1 VDGAAITAEHV
12 DAIVVGTGFGG
23 SVAAARLAQGGRSV
37 LVLERGKAY
46 PPGSFPRTP
55 WELGRATWDPSEGLH
70 GLYDIWS
77 FHRLDSVVSSGLG
90 GGSLI
95 YANVILR
102 RPEAWFADEGG
113 ERWPVGPADLE
124 EHYAAVERELGA
136 TPYPWAD
143 TTPKTRR
150 FREAAENAGLG
161 WREVDLAVSFAPS
174 PGAPPEAG
182 VALEGPRTLHG
193 LQRSTCRRCGECDVG
208 CNFGAKNTL
217 DHTYLT
223 TAHRAGADIRTL
235 CDVVAI
241 EPADAGD
248 GSEGWLVRYRV
259 HDAAR
264 TGHVTEPPEGPAV
277 REAVASTLVLA
288 AGTFGTQLLLRRNAD
303 RLPGLSPRLGDGVSA
318 NGDLLT
324 FAARCDADRPL
335 HPHDGPVITTAIE
348 HVDGTGGFYLQDA
361 GFPAIGE
368 WMFHALGA
376 AEDLWH
382 DRRVLLGLL
391 LRGLRKQRD
400 TNLSAELASLAGRGE
415 TSACLM
421 PLLGM
426 GRDAADGRLGLDR
439 DRRLTCDWAIDASRP
454 FFDELL
460 ATAGVVARELG
471 GELWDTALGE
481 LDRIITVHAVGG
493 CRMGTDATLGVV
505 DAWGAVHGCRNLYVC
520 DGSVMPGA
528 VGANPSLTIAA
539 FAERVAQGIVG
550 R

>member
-1 VDGAAITAEHV
+1 VDGPAVEHV
-12 DAIVVGTGFGG
+12 DAIVIGTGFGG
-23 SVAAARLAQGGRSV
+23 SVAAARLAQAGRSV

-77 FHRLDSVVSSGLG
+77 FHRLDSVVSAGLG

-102 RPEAWFADEGG
+102 RPESWFADAGD
-113 ERWPVGPADLE
+113 ERWPVGPAELE
-124 EHYAAVERELGA
+124 EHYETVERELGA
-136 TPYPWAD
+136 MPYPWAD

-150 FREAAENAGLG
+150 FREAAEMTGLG
-161 WREVDLAVSFAPS
+161 WREVNLAVSFAPE
-174 PGAPPEAG
+174 PGAAPEEG
-182 VALEGPRTLHG
+182 VALREERTLHG
-193 LQRSTCRRCGECDVG
+193 RERSTCRRCGECDVG

-223 TAHRAGADIRTL
+223 AAHRAGADIRTL
-235 CDVVAI
+235 CDVVAF
-241 EPADAGD
+241 EPVDAGD
-248 GSEGWLVRYRV
+248 GSEGWRVRYRV
-259 HDAAR
+259 HEAAR
-264 TGHVTEPPEGPAV
+264 TGHVTEPPDGPPV
-277 REAVASTLVLA
+277 REATARTLVLA
-288 AGTFGTQLLLRRNAD
+288 AGTFGTQLLLRRNAN

-324 FAARCDADRPL
+324 FAVGCDEDRPL

-348 HVDGTGGFYLQDA
+348 HVDGADGFYLQDA

-376 AEDLWH
+376 AEDLWR
-382 DRRVLLGLL
+382 DRRVVLELL
-391 LRGLRKQRD
+391 LRGLRKERD
-400 TNLSAELASLAGRGE
+400 TNLSAELARLAGRGAL
-415 TSACLM
+415 SARTM

-426 GRDAADGRLGLDR
+426 GRDVAGGRLGLDR
-439 DRRLTCDWAIDASRP
+439 DRRLTCDWAIDQSRP
-454 FFDELL
+454 LFDALL
-460 ATAGVVARELG
+460 NAARIMTGELG
-471 GELWDTALGE
+471 GELWDTAVGE
-481 LDRIITVHAVGG
+481 IDRIITVHPLGG
-493 CRMGTDATLGVV
+493 CRMGEDATMGVV
-505 DAWGAVHGCRNLYVC
+505 DGWGAVHGCSGLYVC

-539 FAERVAQGIVG
+539 FAERVAGGIVAG
-550 R
+550 